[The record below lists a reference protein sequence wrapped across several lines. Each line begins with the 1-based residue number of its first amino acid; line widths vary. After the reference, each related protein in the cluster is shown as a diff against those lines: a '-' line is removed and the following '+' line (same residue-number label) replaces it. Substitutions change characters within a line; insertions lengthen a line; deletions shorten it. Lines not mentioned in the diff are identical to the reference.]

1 MKEPSDLAKALDVLL
16 QSTALQK
23 TDPARD
29 PMSPPGV
36 AYGEEATPEGEFQLR
51 DYWRS
56 IRNHL
61 WLIAGI
67 AAIVT
72 FLAAVHMARQAD
84 VYEAR
89 SRVQVDSESYSPA
102 LGASKGSTVYIEA
115 SIYDP
120 EYFNTQVQIL
130 TSPALLRR
138 VVKMLDLEHN
148 RNFLDP
154 PSPRAG
160 SIWQTLARL
169 AGMGGKEKI
178 EQAEKSAMPSNE
190 KFLAASAASGS
201 ASETEEVNHYA
212 PLVNALQGMLAV
224 DQVRKTR
231 LIEIR
236 CTHGDPQMAAKLV
249 NAVADAFAYWNME
262 IRTQTNSTTGT
273 YLQRRIA
280 ELQSQIRTGE
290 EQLVNYSQ
298 NHQILSLD
306 ASQNTVVDR
315 LSGLNRQ
322 LLEAENDRKLAES
335 TYRTSQAPGAA
346 EALAE
351 VGDKQLGESQS
362 RLNELKQK
370 RSQLLLEATEESP
383 EVKDVSRQIEV
394 LEKQIQDSRGH
405 AKLVLTTNLET
416 RYRQAL
422 AREDALRQSFNKQR
436 AETVTQNEAAI
447 NYRILQQE
455 IETNKNLLEGL
466 LQRSKENDVTMAGT
480 PNNIHVVDYAP
491 VPKGAIGPARRQAVM
506 MALML
511 SVVFGVGLAL
521 FLEYL
526 DDSINTP
533 RDVERLLRLPA
544 VAVIPMAGVS
554 TTRRFLPKTKALQR
568 RNGDGLA
575 PELLMNG
582 EVHSA
587 HAEVYRQL
595 RTSVLLST
603 AGRAPRTLL
612 VTSSVPAEGKTT
624 TVINMATVLAQT
636 GAKVLII
643 DADMR
648 RPRLH
653 VVFQMDNADGLS
665 TLLSSEMSEATMLD
679 KVQQYQD
686 TEIYLLSSGPIPPNP
701 AELIGSPQMPQL
713 LAIAEKSFKYVII
726 DSPPISSFTD
736 GVLISS
742 LVDGVLMVVHG
753 GKTSRQVARHTRQML
768 QEIGARIIGV
778 VLNKIDLRSQ
788 DHHYYRQY
796 YRGDYYSHYG
806 PGPNDKHSSPAG

>member
-1 MKEPSDLAKALDVLL
+1 MNEPSEIAKALDVLL
-16 QSTALQK
+16 KNTALQAK
-23 TDPARD
+23 GAARE
-29 PMSPPGV
+29 SLAPPV
-36 AYGEEATPEGEFQLR
+36 VVYGDEATPEGELHLR

-84 VYEAR
+84 IYEAR
-89 SRVQVDSESYSPA
+89 SRVQVDSETYSPA

-120 EYFNTQVQIL
+120 EYFNTQVQII

-138 VVKMLDLEHN
+138 VVKNLDLEHN

-154 PSPRAG
+154 PTPRAG
-160 SIWQTLARL
+160 SIWKTLTRL
-169 AGMGGKEKI
+169 AGFGGKEKDVPAKAVVPTI
-178 EQAEKSAMPSNE
+178 ADE
-190 KFLAASAASGS
+190 KFAPASS
-201 ASETEEVNHYA
+201 ASNATPDPEEVNRYA
-212 PLVNALQGMLAV
+212 PLVGALQGTLEV

-236 CTHGDPQMAAKLV
+236 CTHGDPAMAAKLV

-273 YLQRRIA
+273 YLQKRIA

-290 EQLVNYSQ
+290 EQLVNYAQ

-306 ASQNTVVDR
+306 ANQNTVVDR
-315 LSGLNRQ
+315 LAGLNRQ

-335 TYRTSQAPGAA
+335 TYRTSLAPGAA

-351 VGDKQLGESQS
+351 AGDKQLTEAQT
-362 RLNELKQK
+362 RLNDLKQK
-370 RSQLLLEATEESP
+370 RGQLLLEATEEAP
-383 EVKDVSRQIEV
+383 EVKDVNRQIEV
-394 LEKQIQDSRGH
+394 LEKQIQESRGH
-405 AKLVLTTNLET
+405 AKSVLTTNLDT

-422 AREDALRQSFNKQR
+422 AREDSLRQAFNKQR

-480 PNNIHVVDYAP
+480 PNNIHVVDYASI
-491 VPKGAIGPARRQAVM
+491 PKGAIGPARRQAVM
-506 MALML
+506 VALLL
-511 SVVFGVGLAL
+511 SLAFGVGLAL

-533 RDVERLLRLPA
+533 KDVERLLRLPA
-544 VAVIPMAGVS
+544 VAVIPMTGVTAS
-554 TTRRFLPKTKALQR
+554 RRFLPKSLALVSR
-568 RNGDGLA
+568 RNDNGAA

-582 EVHSA
+582 EGHSA
-587 HAEVYRQL
+587 HAEAYRQL

-653 VVFQMDNADGLS
+653 VVFEMENAEGLS
-665 TLLSSEMSEATMLD
+665 TLLSSEVTEAAMLD
-679 KVQQYQD
+679 KVQQYRD
-686 TEIYLLSSGPIPPNP
+686 TNIYLLSSGPIPPNP

-713 LAIAEKSFKYVII
+713 LSLAEHSFKYVII
-726 DSPPISSFTD
+726 DSPPIASFTD

-753 GKTSRQVARHTRQML
+753 GKTSRQVAQRTRQML
-768 QEIGARIIGV
+768 LEIGARIIGV

-788 DHHYYRQY
+788 DHYYYRQY
-796 YRGDYYSHYG
+796 YKDYYSRYG
-806 PGPNDKHSSPAG
+806 SEAQGK

>member
-1 MKEPSDLAKALDVLL
+1 MNEPSEIAKALDVLL
-16 QSTALQK
+16 KNTALQAK
-23 TDPARD
+23 
-29 PMSPPGV
+29 GV
-36 AYGEEATPEGEFQLR
+36 ARESLAPPVVVYGDEATPEGELHLR

-72 FLAAVHMARQAD
+72 FLAAVHTARQPD
-84 VYEAR
+84 IYEAR
-89 SRVQVDSESYSPA
+89 SRVQVDSETYSPA

-120 EYFNTQVQIL
+120 EYFNTQVQII

-138 VVKMLDLEHN
+138 VVKNLDLEHN

-154 PSPRAG
+154 PTPRAG
-160 SIWQTLARL
+160 SIWKTLTRL
-169 AGMGGKEKI
+169 AGFGGKEKDAPAKAVVPTI
-178 EQAEKSAMPSNE
+178 ADD
-190 KFLAASAASGS
+190 KFAPASS
-201 ASETEEVNHYA
+201 ASNTSPDPEEVNRYA
-212 PLVNALQGMLAV
+212 PLVGALQGMLEV

-236 CTHGDPQMAAKLV
+236 CTHGDPAMAAKLV

-273 YLQRRIA
+273 YLQKRIA

-290 EQLVNYSQ
+290 EQLVNYAQ

-306 ASQNTVVDR
+306 ANQNTVVDR
-315 LSGLNRQ
+315 LAGLNRQ

-351 VGDKQLGESQS
+351 AGDKQLTDAQT
-362 RLNELKQK
+362 RLNDLKQK
-370 RSQLLLEATEESP
+370 RGQLLLEATEEAP
-383 EVKDVSRQIEV
+383 EVKDVNRQIEV
-394 LEKQIQDSRGH
+394 LEKQIQESRGH
-405 AKLVLTTNLET
+405 AKSVLTTNLDT

-422 AREDALRQSFNKQR
+422 AREDSLRQAFNKQR

-480 PNNIHVVDYAP
+480 PNNIHVVDYASI
-491 VPKGAIGPARRQAVM
+491 PKGAIGPARRQAVM
-506 MALML
+506 VALLL
-511 SVVFGVGLAL
+511 SLAFGVGLAL

-533 RDVERLLRLPA
+533 KDVERLLRLPA
-544 VAVIPMAGVS
+544 VAVIPLTGAPAS
-554 TTRRFLPKTKALQR
+554 HRFLPKSLALVPR
-568 RNGDGLA
+568 RKDNGVA

-582 EVHSA
+582 EGHSA
-587 HAEVYRQL
+587 HAEAYRQL

-653 VVFQMDNADGLS
+653 VVFEMENAQGLS
-665 TLLSSEMSEATMLD
+665 TLLSSEVTEAAMLD
-679 KVQQYQD
+679 KVQQHRD
-686 TEIYLLSSGPIPPNP
+686 TNIYLLSSGPIPPNP

-713 LAIAEKSFKYVII
+713 LSLAEHSFKYVII
-726 DSPPISSFTD
+726 DSPPIASFTD

-753 GKTSRQVARHTRQML
+753 GKTSRQVAQRTRQML
-768 QEIGARIIGV
+768 LEIGARIIGV

-788 DHHYYRQY
+788 DHYYYRQY
-796 YRGDYYSHYG
+796 YKDYYSRYG
-806 PGPNDKHSSPAG
+806 SESQGK

>member
-1 MKEPSDLAKALDVLL
+1 MNEPNEPSELAKALDVLL
-16 QSTALQK
+16 KNTALQTK
-23 TDPARD
+23 GPARD
-29 PMSPPGV
+29 PFAPPV
-36 AYGEEATPEGEFQLR
+36 VVYGDEATPEGEVHLR

-56 IRNHL
+56 VRNHL
-61 WLIAGI
+61 WLIIGI
-67 AAIVT
+67 ALIVT
-72 FLAAVHMARQAD
+72 FLAAIHMARQPD
-84 VYEAR
+84 IYEAR

-120 EYFNTQVQIL
+120 EYFNTQVQII

-154 PSPRAG
+154 PRPRSG
-160 SIWQTLARL
+160 SILQTLKGL
-169 AGMGGKEKI
+169 AGLGAKVKVEPD
-178 EQAEKSAMPSNE
+178 KSIAALPLDE
-190 KFLAASAASGS
+190 KFLAASS
-201 ASETEEVNHYA
+201 ASSNSASDIEEINRYA
-212 PLVNALQGMLAV
+212 PLVSALQGMLEV

-236 CTHGDPQMAAKLV
+236 CTHGDPQMSAKLV

-273 YLQRRIA
+273 YLQKRIA

-290 EQLVNYSQ
+290 EQLVNYAQ

-315 LSGLNRQ
+315 LAGLNRQ

-335 TYRTSQAPGAA
+335 TFRTSLAPGAA

-351 VGDKQLGESQS
+351 AGDKQLTDAQT
-362 RLNELKQK
+362 RLNDLKQK
-370 RSQLLLEATEESP
+370 RSQLLLEDTEESP
-383 EVKDVSRQIEV
+383 EVKEVTRQIEV
-394 LEKQIQDSRGH
+394 LEKQIQDTRGH
-405 AKLVLTTNLET
+405 AKTVLTTNLET

-422 AREDALRQSFNKQR
+422 AREEALRASFNKQR

-480 PNNIHVVDYAP
+480 PNNIHVVDYASI
-491 VPKGAIGPARRQAVM
+491 PKGAIGPARRQAVM
-506 MALML
+506 VALLL
-511 SVVFGVGLAL
+511 SLAFGVGLAL

-544 VAVIPMAGVS
+544 VAVIPLAGVS
-554 TTRRFLPKTKALQR
+554 ATGRFFPKSKALQR
-568 RNGDGLA
+568 RNGNGAA

-582 EVHSA
+582 EGHSA
-587 HAEVYRQL
+587 NAEAYRQL

-653 VVFQMDNADGLS
+653 IVFQMENAQGLS
-665 TLLSSEMSEATMLD
+665 TLLSSEVNEAAMMSN
-679 KVQQYQD
+679 VQRYQD
-686 TEIYLLSSGPIPPNP
+686 TNIHLLSSGPIPPNP

-713 LAIAEKSFKYVII
+713 LSLAESVFKYVII

-753 GKTSRQVARHTRQML
+753 GKTSRQVARRTRQML

-788 DHHYYRQY
+788 DHYYYRQY
-796 YRGDYYSHYG
+796 YKDYYVSG
-806 PGPNDKHSSPAG
+806 KQ